1 MGSQSEVVLDTSIL
15 VAAGFNP
22 RSASARIIE
31 EVRAGRLSL
40 MWNEDIRRESRVVV
54 EQIPPLSWDRFAG
67 LFGEGGHYAGQVHPE
82 RVDHVSDPDDRKFA
96 ALAGAVD
103 AVLVTNDD
111 DLLGTQEGRDVL
123 ILTPD
128 EFLERR

>member
-1 MGSQSEVVLDTSIL
+1 MGSQSEVVLDTNIL

-22 RSASARIIE
+22 QSASARIIE

-40 MWNEDIRRESRVVV
+40 MWNEDTRRESRADV

-67 LFGEGGHYAGQVHPE
+67 LFGEGGHYAGRVNPE
-82 RVDHVSDPDDRKFA
+82 TVDHVSDPDDRKFA
-96 ALAGAVD
+96 ALAGAMD
-103 AVLVTNDD
+103 AALVTTDD
-111 DLLGTQEGRDVL
+111 DLLGSRERGHVL
-123 ILTPD
+123 ILTSD